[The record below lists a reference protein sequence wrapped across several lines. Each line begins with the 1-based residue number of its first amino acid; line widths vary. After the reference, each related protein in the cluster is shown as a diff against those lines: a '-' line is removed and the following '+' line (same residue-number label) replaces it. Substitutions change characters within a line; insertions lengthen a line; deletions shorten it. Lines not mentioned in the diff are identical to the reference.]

1 MVVTEIMH
9 THEVFKKLLKHD
21 FTEKQAE
28 GITEVIAATA
38 PNPDHYVRKEIFE
51 DSKRE
56 RCGGKSDVASM
67 KSDLLRLESKIDS
80 GLKRLESKI
89 DSGLERL
96 ESKIDSGLERLESKM
111 TSDLKQLE
119 LKIQFDIKSANLDL
133 LKWMSP
139 VFITLIIG
147 VIGPLVLKFFA

>member
-1 MVVTEIMH
+1 MIVTEIMH

-51 DSKRE
+51 DSERE
-56 RCGGKSDVASM
+56 RYGDKSDVASM
-67 KSDLLRLESKIDS
+67 RSDLL
-80 GLKRLESKI
+80 
-89 DSGLERL
+89 RL